1 MTSAST
7 SSGGLC
13 PRRRG
18 RSRSSLPEGAEA
30 GDSSHASEEA
40 SQARSEEKEGREEQA
55 GCRRVRQDL
64 GSETEGGQGGQRA
77 EEEEVR
83 LPPRVQEI
91 RLQPVKARC
100 HRDLVTR
107 K

>member
-1 MTSAST
+1 M
-7 SSGGLC
+7 GDDDVC
-13 PRRRG
+13 QYVIRRP
-18 RSRSSLPEGAEA
+18 LPQKEGKKQKFA

>member
-7 SSGGLC
+7 SSASSAPEGGEEAEVRC
-13 PRRRG
+13 
-18 RSRSSLPEGAEA
+18 PEGAEA

-91 RLQPVKARC
+91 RLQPVIARC
-100 HRDLVTR
+100 HRDLVTS
-107 K
+107 